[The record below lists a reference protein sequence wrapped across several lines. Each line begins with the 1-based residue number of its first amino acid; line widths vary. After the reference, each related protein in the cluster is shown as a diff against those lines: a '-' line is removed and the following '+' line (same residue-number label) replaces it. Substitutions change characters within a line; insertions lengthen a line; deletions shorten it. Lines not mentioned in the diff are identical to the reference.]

1 MQSSLAQVSSLVGDN
16 SAAQSAV
23 AAITAQWVNV
33 QTLFAS
39 GSLTSTTTRSAGV
52 AQANDAFNRAN
63 TAATALAQAESVKAA
78 SAYRALTGGY
88 WSSLELLLSVGL
100 LALIFLLGIVFW
112 LRRSV
117 LPRVL
122 LVSTFA
128 EEVSQGGYR
137 RRLRPRGDDE
147 LAELGR
153 LLDDVAESRQT
164 DDVHDRD
171 QLELL
176 DALAFSQGE
185 QEANDLLKRHLERSV
200 SGHSVT
206 ILNCD
211 NEAGRLEAATPID
224 PKSALAR
231 GLRTAKPRSCLA
243 IRKSQTHASVSGQDS
258 LSNVRCARPVLD

>member
-1 MQSSLAQVSSLVGDN
+1 MQSALAQVSALAGDN
-16 SAAQSAV
+16 AAGQATV
-23 AAITAQWVNV
+23 ATITAQWVNV
-33 QTLFAS
+33 QTLLAS
-39 GSLTSTTTRSAGV
+39 GSLTSNATRSAGV
-52 AQANDAFNRAN
+52 AQANAAFN
-63 TAATALAQAESVKAA
+63 AAYAEATSLAQTESAKAA
-78 SAYRALTGGY
+78 SAYQAATAGY
-88 WSSLELLLSVGL
+88 WSSVELLLIVGL
-100 LALIFLLGIVFW
+100 VALILAFGVVVW

-153 LLDDVAESRQT
+153 LLDNVAESRQT

-200 SGHSVT
+200 AGNSVT
-206 ILNCD
+206 ILNFGD
-211 NEAGRLEAATPID
+211 ESGRLEAVTPVD
-224 PKSALAR
+224 SKSALAR
-231 GLRTAKPRSCLA
+231 GTARRQAA
-243 IRKSQTHASVSGQDS
+243 IVSGHS
-258 LSNVRCARPVLD
+258 